1 MNFALQNVGLVT
13 PNPDPAAGG
22 KWQGFRYPWGVLQM
36 YINRPY
42 HINANEFLSA
52 SGEMA
57 MSRTT
62 YQVPLVH
69 ATDSVTVTISLQSQ
83 YVQQLGLW
91 EQEWNSLIIFHK
103 IQLLLALQLTIYGLY

>member
-1 MNFALQNVGLVT
+1 
-13 PNPDPAAGG
+13 
-22 KWQGFRYPWGVLQM
+22 
-36 YINRPY
+36 
-42 HINANEFLSA
+42 
-52 SGEMA
+52 MA

-69 ATDSVTVTISLQSQ
+69 ATDSVTVTKSLQSQ